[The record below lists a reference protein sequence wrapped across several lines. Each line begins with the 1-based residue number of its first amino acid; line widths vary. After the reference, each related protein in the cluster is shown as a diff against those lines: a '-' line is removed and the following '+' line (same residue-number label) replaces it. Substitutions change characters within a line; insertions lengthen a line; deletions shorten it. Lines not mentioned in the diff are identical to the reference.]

1 MGRLRST
8 GVCLLFAIIFLC
20 ALAGCG
26 GGTKPGPP
34 LFAGRINLTPVANS
48 SVLMGST
55 VTFSASAQT
64 TSGTNLAVPITFSSS
79 DTSILNLSAN
89 GVACA
94 GHWDVSFTTC
104 TPGNVGVVQVTA
116 SALGATSV
124 PTYVFVHPPI
134 DTITVSGI
142 LPDGIPVQE
151 PCLSQSQSMT
161 IEARAFSQGTDVT
174 SSVGPFTFTASNPGV
189 VTLAGLADTAYNFPT
204 NQATARALTPG
215 MTKIFASASGV
226 TSTSFQQPQYKNSQ
240 GTASPVLDFFET
252 CPIQNVA
259 LEVGAPGSGRT
270 SFSVSKS
277 AAQTIFATITDI
289 MGNTSLPNTN
299 GGIVLSKIP
308 LTWTSSHPSVLSVA
322 ASCQES
328 CATTPS
334 TLGSATITAACSPP
348 GCNAGFPTVPA
359 SLSTAQQITACT
371 QFFQASAPPGFNCQ
385 QVIPQ
390 PVYASPVF
398 MPDPKNPSSNIV
410 LQPPTGA
417 ISGVVSGSTGAA
429 SVFASSL
436 GCASGPPT
444 YCGTAA
450 YFFSTAKA
458 VANAETPLPSP
469 PNSFLYDLPGDRIFM
484 GSYFGALVIN
494 PSSFGTAN
502 NPYTGLGTVTGKVLA
517 ASNSGTTAAF
527 SDTSHTPNQV
537 YIVSTNST
545 GTPTPLTIPNATS
558 AAFSP
563 DGLKTFVAGG
573 TTGNSLYVYSSLQ
586 ALQGPITLAGPATG
600 IGFAPNGAFAFV
612 AESGASP
619 NVTAFATCNNLPA
632 ATLPLPANPI
642 LMKVLANVHLDGKDS
657 YGNSIPD
664 GIHVL
669 ILDSTGFDII
679 TATISAPP
687 VGTLCP
693 EGLTFI
699 SNDPIRV
706 AQRVELGQG
715 TLQPVNFFAS
725 GDGSQLYV
733 VNSNNSSILVYNF
746 IVGSVI
752 GGIELANSATP
763 ISADISADGGTILV
777 AGSDNLVHEVST
789 SIGGADLVQLSFPN
803 LPNYLNPFCTTNSA
817 TLCTLDVVLTRP

>member
-8 GVCLLFAIIFLC
+8 GLCLLFAIIFLC

-55 VTFSASAQT
+55 ITFSASAQT

-94 GHWDVSFTTC
+94 GHWDVNFTTC

-215 MTKIFASASGV
+215 ITKIFASASGV

-289 MGNTSLPNTN
+289 MGNSSLPNTN
-299 GGIVLSKIP
+299 GGIILSKIP
-308 LTWTSSHPSVLSVA
+308 LTWTSSHPSVLSVGS
-322 ASCQES
+322 SCQES
-328 CATTPS
+328 CGTTPS
-334 TLGSATITAACSPP
+334 TPGSATITAACSPP

-398 MPDPKNPSSNIV
+398 MPDPKNPGSNIV

-417 ISGVVSGSTGAA
+417 ISGVVSGSTGTT

-458 VANAETPLPSP
+458 VANTENPLPTP

-484 GSYFGALVIN
+484 GSYFGALIIN

-517 ASNSGTTAAF
+517 ASNSGTVAAF

-537 YIVSTNST
+537 YIVSTNSP

-563 DGLKTFVAGG
+563 DGLKTFITGG
-573 TTGNSLYVYSSLQ
+573 PTGNSLYVYSSQ
-586 ALQGPITLAGPATG
+586 QSLQGPFTLAGSANG

-664 GIHVL
+664 GVHVL

-687 VGTLCP
+687 AGTLCP

-699 SNDPIRV
+699 SNDPLRV

-777 AGSDNLVHEVST
+777 AASDNMVHEVST

>member
-1 MGRLRST
+1 
-8 GVCLLFAIIFLC
+8 
-20 ALAGCG
+20 
-26 GGTKPGPP
+26 
-34 LFAGRINLTPVANS
+34 
-48 SVLMGST
+48 
-55 VTFSASAQT
+55 
-64 TSGTNLAVPITFSSS
+64 
-79 DTSILNLSAN
+79 
-89 GVACA
+89 
-94 GHWDVSFTTC
+94 
-104 TPGNVGVVQVTA
+104 
-116 SALGATSV
+116 
-124 PTYVFVHPPI
+124 VFVHPAI

-142 LPDGIPVQE
+142 LTDSIPVQG

-174 SSVGPFTFTASNPGV
+174 SSVGPFTFTAGNPSV
-189 VTLAGLADTAYNFPT
+189 VTLVGLADTAYNFPT
-204 NQATARALTPG
+204 NRATAKALTPG
-215 MTKIFASASGV
+215 MTKIFATASGV

-240 GTASPVLDFFET
+240 GIASPVLDFFET
-252 CPIQNVA
+252 CPIQNIS
-259 LEVGAPGSGRT
+259 LEVGAPGSGQT
-270 SFSVSKS
+270 SFAVSKS
-277 AAQTIFATITDI
+277 ASQNIFATITDI
-289 MGNTSLPNTN
+289 MGNSSLPNTN
-299 GGIVLSKIP
+299 GGIILREIP
-308 LTWTSSHPSVLSVA
+308 LSWSSSRPSVLSVGA
-322 ASCQES
+322 NCQEF
-328 CATTPS
+328 CGTTPA
-334 TLGSATITAACSPP
+334 TPGSASITAACSPP

-359 SLSTAQQITACT
+359 SLSTAAQIDACT

-398 MPDPKNPSSNIV
+398 MPDPKNPSSNIL

-429 SVFASSL
+429 PVFASSM
-436 GCASGPPT
+436 GCASGPPS

-450 YFFSTAKA
+450 YFFSTARA
-458 VANAETPLPSP
+458 VANAEIPLPTP
-469 PNSFLYDLPGDRIFM
+469 PNSFLYDLAGDRIFM

-494 PSSFGTAN
+494 PSAFGTSN

-517 ASNSGTTAAF
+517 ASNSGTIAAF
-527 SDTSHTPNQV
+527 SDTIHSPNQV
-537 YIVSTNST
+537 YIVSATSP

-563 DGLKTFVAGG
+563 DGLKTFIAGG
-573 TTGNSLYVYSSLQ
+573 TGGASLYVYSSQQ
-586 ALQGPITLAGPATG
+586 ALQGPFTLSGPATG
-600 IGFAPNGAFAFV
+600 IGFAPNGAFALV
-612 AESGASP
+612 AESGGSP
-619 NVTAFATCNNLPA
+619 NLTAYATCNNLPA

-642 LMKVLANVHLDGKDS
+642 LMKVLPNVHLDGKDS

-664 GIHVL
+664 GVHVL

-699 SNDPIRV
+699 SNDPLRA

-715 TLQPVNFFAS
+715 TLQPLNFFAS
-725 GDGSQLYV
+725 GDGAQLYI
-733 VNSNNSSILVYNF
+733 VNSNSSSILIYNF

-752 GGIELANSATP
+752 GGIELSNSATP
-763 ISADISADGGTILV
+763 ISADMSADGGTILV
-777 AGSDNLVHEVST
+777 AASDNMVHEVST